1 MRAKPPTEA
10 TLLTR
15 RTVHHGRVVEVGVDR
30 VRLPNGVE
38 VDLDMVRHPGAAAVL
53 PFVDADTVLMVRQF
67 RWATGGYILEV
78 PAGKLDQAGE
88 DPAAC
93 AARELAEEAGC
104 AAGRLEP
111 LGFIWTAP
119 GFTDEKIH
127 LFQAFDLTPV
137 PQALDQD
144 EVLEVVRLPFRRV
157 LEMAAAGEIPDAKT
171 LAALFQAQ
179 LRRGRQP

>member
-1 MRAKPPTEA
+1 MG
-10 TLLTR
+10 R
-15 RTVHHGRVVEVGVDR
+15 RKVHQGRVVEVAVDR

-53 PFVDADTVLMVRQF
+53 PFVDDDTVLLVRQY
-67 RWATGGYILEV
+67 RWAAGGWILEV
-78 PAGKLDQAGE
+78 PAGKLDAAGE

-104 AAGRLEP
+104 RAGRLEP

-127 LFQAFDLTPV
+127 LFMASDLTPAT
-137 PQALDQD
+137 QELDRD
-144 EVLEVVRLPFRRV
+144 EVLTVVRMPFRQV
-157 LEMAAAGEIPDAKT
+157 LALAEAGEIPDAKT
-171 LAALFQAQ
+171 QAALFQAR
-179 LRRGRQP
+179 LRRGGGR